1 MGRRIVVADND
12 PEIIDLLVDDLRA
25 EGHDVVATAT
35 QGDVALQLCLEH
47 HPDVLVIDFRMPPGP
62 NGIETATQV
71 REQTPDVAVVL
82 YTNYR
87 APDIR
92 TNAERIGA
100 TYLLKG
106 NLRAL
111 RRAVNGASE
120 SGQGL
125 SRGAG
130 R

>member
-12 PEIIDLLVDDLRA
+12 PDVIDLLVDDLRA
-25 EGHDVVATAT
+25 EGHDIVATAN
-35 QGDVALQLCLEH
+35 QGDVALELCVEH
-47 HPDVLVIDFRMPPGP
+47 RPDVLVIDFRMPPGP
-62 NGIETATQV
+62 NGIETATRV
-71 REQTPDVAVVL
+71 REAAPEVAVVL

-92 TNAERIGA
+92 TNAEHIGV

-111 RRAVNGASE
+111 RRAVN
-120 SGQGL
+120 
-125 SRGAG
+125 RG
-130 R
+130 